1 MPIIFLIYIL
11 VCYKTGLEVYWYD
24 WVLFVLLEIFAVARI
39 LYTEDVKKAY
49 QRGLQAGHGEEEEKT
64 GDIFSDV

>member
-24 WVLFVLLEIFAVARI
+24 WVLFVLLEIFAVARL

-49 QRGLQAGHGEEEEKT
+49 QRGLREGEENT